1 MLKINAKNSLFL
13 GCVNAFQSS
22 KFQVGNSVYSVYAK
36 ATARGVEFLPIF
48 CLHRN

>member
-1 MLKINAKNSLFL
+1 MLKIHAKNSLFL

-22 KFQVGNSVYSVYAK
+22 KFQVGNSVYAK
-36 ATARGVEFLPIF
+36 ATAQGVEFLPIF